1 MTLVDVSAVLKVLSA
16 AALIGVWRNTFTI
29 WDPTQSVELERLQL
43 SKAPSMRVVQL
54 SDIHADVT
62 WRRGINERIL
72 NNVFD
77 QVAAEAP
84 DLIVLTGDY
93 VNKSEQAIVGLES
106 FMRRL
111 VALVGAGRVIGTI
124 GNHDAYAERDSAFI
138 LAQMRNYGVTML
150 VNETVVVDDL
160 DLAVVGLGDL
170 RTGSFN
176 AAEGRRSLDAALAAR
191 GTGTHA
197 SHSVDVLV
205 LSHNPDSAPIVNAL
219 FPEAQLMLSGHTHG
233 GQICLPGVPLPPLW
247 GRFVYALLPRFVQRL
262 LPSPHRVIQEWRRYS
277 GLYEIAGDAFRQLAR
292 SEALDAR
299 AKARNLLYIN
309 RGLGT
314 HFPLR
319 LFCSPEITVID
330 M

>member
-1 MTLVDVSAVLKVLSA
+1 MSFVDVSAVLKVLSA
-16 AALIGVWRNTFTI
+16 AALIGVWRNTFTV
-29 WDPTQSVELERLQL
+29 WDPTQSVALERLQL
-43 SKAPSMRVVQL
+43 SKAPSMRIVQL
-54 SDIHADVT
+54 SDLHADIN

-93 VNKSEQAIVGLES
+93 VNKSEKAVVELES

-111 VALVGAGRVIGTI
+111 VELVGAGRVIGTI
-124 GNHDAYAERDSAFI
+124 GNHDAYGERDSAFI
-138 LAQMRNYGVTML
+138 LAQMRDYGVTML
-150 VNETVVVDDL
+150 VNETVVIEEL
-160 DLAVVGLGDL
+160 NLAVVGLGDL
-170 RTGSFN
+170 KTGSFN
-176 AAEGRRSLDAALAAR
+176 AADGRKSLDAALAAL
-191 GTGTHA
+191 GTRA
-197 SHSVDVLV
+197 DSVDVLV
-205 LSHNPDSAPIVNAL
+205 LSHNPDSAPIVNGL

-247 GRFVYALLPRFVQRL
+247 GRFVFALLPRFVQRL
-262 LPSPHRVIQEWRRYS
+262 LPSPHRVIQEWGRYS
-277 GLYEIAGDAFRQLAR
+277 GLYEIAGESFRQLPR
-292 SEALDAR
+292 SEGLEAR
-299 AKARNLLYIN
+299 AKAKNLLYIN

-314 HFPLR
+314 HFPFR